1 MYNNYT
7 NMDNSLETEQIETA
21 NKYTYLIK
29 NQVTQDLLMDD
40 IVGSTIHILC
50 YHVTK
55 TAGKYPFIQIMMDK
69 KHNMF
74 PNIEQ
79 FVLPIINLSSDTNTN
94 TNTNTNLSKLV
105 LQRVSSGL
113 KELGCNPSV
122 LNENDAFV
130 GLLNV
135 NSKLY
140 ALVDISAVD
149 IYRIGISRLNSTWF
163 ALPTEIM
170 NTQSICNILI
180 DESVTNLFLEMPEL
194 GMLHNPLSN
203 NSVYPLPDAVYTG
216 SYLKQVEF
224 SSVFGMPKRQ
234 IYSSCGDYFY
244 FHRIFEDAV
253 REGGWCNPENSLNSE
268 QSLKPDIIDSK
279 NQYGKYLRS
288 GINRYAL
295 FPGNYYIHNEASN
308 RFSLSDDEISD
319 ILEVKD
325 TIVIQY
331 TNEDLDTILPDILVN
346 EYEQFTPISY
356 HMLNKGI
363 LGDKYEIEKQDKYM
377 VL

>member
-1 MYNNYT
+1 
-7 NMDNSLETEQIETA
+7 MDNSLETETLDIER
-21 NKYTYLIK
+21 YTYLIK

-40 IVGSTIHILC
+40 IIGSKIHILC

-55 TAGKYPFIQIMMDK
+55 TAGKYPFIQIMMEK

-74 PNIEQ
+74 PNVEQ
-79 FVLPIINLSSDTNTN
+79 FVLPIINVSSD
-94 TNTNTNLSKLV
+94 TNTNLSKLV

-113 KELGCNPSV
+113 QELGCNPSV

-130 GLLNV
+130 GLLNA

-140 ALVDISAVD
+140 ALVEISAVD
-149 IYRIGISRLNSTWF
+149 IYRIGISRLNNTWF

-170 NTQSICNILI
+170 NTQSICNIPI
-180 DESVTNLFLEMPEL
+180 DDEVTHLFLSMPEL
-194 GMLHNPLSN
+194 GMLHNPLS

-234 IYSSCGDYFY
+234 IYSSCGEYFY

-253 REGGWCNPENSLNSE
+253 REGGWCNPENSLKSENSLNSE
-268 QSLKPDIIDSK
+268 HSLKPDIIDSK

-295 FPGNYYIHNEASN
+295 FPGNYYIHYEASN
-308 RFSLSDDEISD
+308 RFSLSDDEIRD

>member
-1 MYNNYT
+1 
-7 NMDNSLETEQIETA
+7 MDNSLETEQIETDKIEIETA
-21 NKYTYLIK
+21 DKYTYLIK

-40 IVGSTIHILC
+40 IMGSTIHILC

-69 KHNMF
+69 KHNIF
-74 PNIEQ
+74 PNVEQ
-79 FVLPIINLSSDTNTN
+79 FVLPVVTLSRDIK
-94 TNTNTNLSKLV
+94 TNLSKLV
-105 LQRVSSGL
+105 LQRVTSGL
-113 KELGCNPSV
+113 QELGCNPSV

-135 NSKLY
+135 NLNVNANGKHY
-140 ALVDISAVD
+140 ALVDISTVD
-149 IYRIGISRLNSTWF
+149 IYRIGNSRLNSTWF

-170 NTQSICNILI
+170 NTQSICNIPI
-180 DESVTNLFLEMPEL
+180 DEEVTQLFSTIPEL

-203 NSVYPLPDAVYTG
+203 SAYPLPDAVYTG
-216 SYLKQVEF
+216 SYLKEVKF

-234 IYSSCGDYFY
+234 IYSSCGEYFY

-253 REGGWCNPENSLNSE
+253 REGGWSNSLQME
-268 QSLKPDIIDSK
+268 KPGIIDTK
-279 NQYGKYLRS
+279 NQYGKYIS
-288 GINRYAL
+288 GGINRYAL
-295 FPGNYYIHNEASN
+295 FPGNYYMHNETST
-308 RFSLSDDEISD
+308 RFSLLDDEIRD
-319 ILEVKD
+319 ILTVKD

-331 TNEDLDTILPDILVN
+331 ENEDLDTILPDILVN

>member
-1 MYNNYT
+1 
-7 NMDNSLETEQIETA
+7 MDNSLETETLDI

-40 IVGSTIHILC
+40 IIGSTIHILC

-74 PNIEQ
+74 PNVEQ

-94 TNTNTNLSKLV
+94 LSKLV
-105 LQRVSSGL
+105 LDLVTSGL
-113 KELGCNPSV
+113 KELGCNSSV

-130 GLLNV
+130 GLLNA

-170 NTQSICNILI
+170 NTQSICNIPI
-180 DESVTNLFLEMPEL
+180 DEDVTNLFLSMPEL

-203 NSVYPLPDAVYTG
+203 NTVYPLPDAVYTG

-253 REGGWCNPENSLNSE
+253 REGGWSTLENSE

-279 NQYGKYLRS
+279 NQYGKYVRG

-308 RFSLSDDEISD
+308 RFSLSDDEIRS
-319 ILEVKD
+319 IMAVKD
-325 TIVIQY
+325 SIVIQY